1 MNTAAAIK
9 IVKVG
14 SKVAR
19 SAWRYVQDDL
29 HHYYGISAPAWVS
42 FKGAGIGVLGKSLEV
57 GTVSVGVLRIEF
69 VSAVVVRL
77 YADAFTAS
85 SKLWN
90 GPNLIPDN
98 LKDGSFEMSLWHDL
112 VWAYAKQ
119 IAQILGVSEQ
129 AVMEWADGIL
139 DAAYKGYGKKKYGK
153 DTRLRARVAF
163 NICEWSR
170 HWWRKVFPG
179 AVCLAVCCG
188 LLAGC
193 SGCATPP
200 GWEMEDASPIE
211 LIGGAE

>member
-69 VSAVVVRL
+69 VSAAAVRL
-77 YADAFTAS
+77 YADVFS
-85 SKLWN
+85 SVSKLWN
-90 GPNLIPDN
+90 GPNLIPNN

-112 VWAYAKQ
+112 VWAYARQ

-170 HWWRKVFPG
+170 HWWRKIFPG
-179 AVCLAVCCG
+179 AVCLIVCCG

-193 SGCATPP
+193 SGCVTPP
-200 GWEMEDASPIE
+200 NWEMEDASEIE
-211 LIGGAE
+211 VVAVA

>member
-1 MNTAAAIK
+1 MNAAAAIK
-9 IVKVG
+9 VAKVG
-14 SKVAR
+14 CKAAR
-19 SAWRYVQDDL
+19 SIFHYIDEDL
-29 HHYYGISAPAWVS
+29 HTYYGLSKPAWAS

-90 GPNLIPDN
+90 GPNVIPDN
-98 LKDGSFEMSLWHDL
+98 LKDGSMEMSLWHDL
-112 VWAYAKQ
+112 VWAYAKT
-119 IAQILGVSEQ
+119 IAAALGVSEQ
-129 AVMEWADGIL
+129 DVMAWADGIL

-163 NICEWSR
+163 NVCEWSR
-170 HWWRKVFPG
+170 RWWRKVFPG
-179 AVCLAVCCG
+179 VVCLIVCCG

-193 SGCATPP
+193 SGCASPP
-200 GWEMEDASPIE
+200 NWEMEDASEIE
-211 LIGGAE
+211 IVADA